1 MLITYTNRKAK
12 RLRPLSIR
20 ALSLFAVALIWAT
33 SGCTRNAPVQ
43 NGNAQNNNALS
54 KNAANEPAVNWA
66 EGSLIIDGQTFKLNH
81 AYATLDSDPFSENKY
96 TIRVLLSEQPISQDI
111 LDDHTALMNM
121 KKDATNHAMEVDID
135 EQRKVTWIGL
145 WGLGQVSGL
154 EYPFEPAVF
163 NDHLVE
169 GRMFTAKEEM
179 VFDKKWQYDV
189 KFKSSVR
196 ADPYQSFVTASTGKA
211 LPEDG
216 GEPGKAYL
224 DYQAAIRTAKGS
236 GDLDRFYSKPVL
248 KDRNA
253 NPELKE
259 LALEMEKGSLLED
272 VKIVGGFI
280 DGEKA
285 TLSIEG
291 KRKGE
296 SNLRGKVN
304 LHLEDGQWKIGA
316 QAFRGGD

>member
-1 MLITYTNRKAK
+1 MFVL
-12 RLRPLSIR
+12 
-20 ALSLFAVALIWAT
+20 AVGLMFAT
-33 SGCTRNAPVQ
+33 SACTRNAPVQ
-43 NGNAQNNNALS
+43 NGNAQNSGTVS

-66 EGSLIIDGQTFKLNH
+66 EGNLIIDGQTFKLNH
-81 AYATLDSDPFSENKY
+81 AYASLDSDPFSENKY
-96 TIRVLLSEQPISQDI
+96 TIRVLLSEQPISKDV

-121 KKDATNHAMEVDID
+121 KKDANSHAMEVDID
-135 EQRKVTWIGL
+135 EQHKVTWIGL
-145 WGLGQVSGL
+145 WGLGQVSGMD
-154 EYPFEPAVF
+154 YPFEPAVF
-163 NDHLVE
+163 NNQLVE
-169 GRMFTAKEEM
+169 GRLFTAKAET

-196 ADPYQSFVTASTGKA
+196 VDPYQSFVTASTGRPLA
-211 LPEDG
+211 ADG
-216 GEPGKAYL
+216 GEAGKAYL
-224 DYQAAIRTAKGS
+224 DYQAAIRTAKGP

-259 LALEMEKGSLLED
+259 LAMEMEKGSLLED
-272 VKIVGGFI
+272 IKIVGGFI

-285 TLSIEG
+285 TLSVEG
-291 KRKGE
+291 KREGE

-316 QAFRGGD
+316 QAFRGGNSQ